1 MIIIKYMDCYFY
13 FYINFYY
20 CCHKN
25 VEAVDICAF
34 LIVKF
39 RQSFM
44 FIEISIIYSTGECW
58 DYLNHISYSV
68 FGLICYIVLL

>member
-34 LIVKF
+34 FK
-39 RQSFM
+39 S
-44 FIEISIIYSTGECW
+44 
-58 DYLNHISYSV
+58 
-68 FGLICYIVLL
+68 